1 MKKMKRILAALMI
14 GASLFTLTACGGSG
28 GSGGGASSGSSGG
41 GAASGGGSDASSGG
55 SEPQV
60 VVQIAYENFPGEPW
74 DIACN
79 EWAKLIEERSGGT
92 MSAQI
97 FHSGQLGSKNDLLD
111 QMLMGEP
118 IITIGD
124 GSFWA
129 DYGAPELGIT
139 SAPYVYDTWDQV
151 WKLIGSDWY
160 KEQEEL
166 LAQIGLRILTTWAYG
181 ERNLMS
187 TRPVYTIEDMKGL
200 IVRTPNTTSYMRAF
214 EAMGAAPTAMALNDV
229 YTATQQGT
237 IDGMENPMATLYGQ
251 SYYEVA
257 QYITMTQ
264 HIKMPAQQVCSEQF
278 FQSLTPEQQQIL
290 KETGE
295 EAGVLESQKQDE
307 MLEQYVAD
315 MEAEGV
321 TIIELDD
328 AERAKFKEAAAT
340 IYDDPAVSGQW
351 RDGLYEMVQE
361 IIG

>member
-1 MKKMKRILAALMI
+1 MKA
-14 GASLFTLTACGGSG
+14 
-28 GSGGGASSGSSGG
+28 
-41 GAASGGGSDASSGG
+41 
-55 SEPQV
+55 E
-60 VVQIAYENFPGEPW
+60 
-74 DIACN
+74 
-79 EWAKLIEERSGGT
+79 
-92 MSAQI
+92 I

-151 WKLIGSDWY
+151 WKLIDSDWY
-160 KEQEEL
+160 HEQEEL
-166 LAQIGLRILTTWAYG
+166 LAQSGLRILTTWAYG

-187 TRPVYTIEDMKGL
+187 VKPVYTMEDMKGL

-257 QYITMTQ
+257 KYITLTQ
-264 HIKMPAQQVCSEQF
+264 HIKMPAQQVCSESF
-278 FQSLTPEQQQIL
+278 FQSLTPEQQEIL
-290 KETGE
+290 LETGK
-295 EAGVLESQKQDE
+295 EAGVLQNQKQDE
-307 MLEQYVAD
+307 MLEQYVQD
-315 MEAEGV
+315 MEAQGV

-328 AERAKFKEAAAT
+328 AERARFKEAAAT

>member
-28 GSGGGASSGSSGG
+28 GSGGGASSGSS
-41 GAASGGGSDASSGG
+41 SGGGSDASSGG

-166 LAQIGLRILTTWAYG
+166 LAQNGLRILTTWAYG

>member
-14 GASLFTLTACGGSG
+14 GASLFGLTACGSSG
-28 GSGGGASSGSSGG
+28 GSGSSN
-41 GAASGGGSDASSGG
+41 AGGGSQDATGGNDADASGSGVAL
-55 SEPQV
+55 V

-74 DIACN
+74 DLGCN
-79 EWAKLIEERSGGT
+79 EWARLIEERSGGT
-92 MSAQI
+92 MKAEI

-151 WKLIGSDWY
+151 WKLIDSDWY
-160 KEQEEL
+160 HEQEEL
-166 LAQIGLRILTTWAYG
+166 LAQSGLRILTTWAYG

-187 TRPVYTIEDMKGL
+187 VKPVYTMDDMKGL

-257 QYITMTQ
+257 KYITLTQ
-264 HIKMPAQQVCSEQF
+264 HIKMPAQQVCSESF
-278 FQSLTPEQQQIL
+278 FQSLTPEQQEIL
-290 KETGE
+290 LETGK
-295 EAGVLESQKQDE
+295 EAGVLQNQKQDE
-307 MLEQYVAD
+307 MLEQYVQD
-315 MEAEGV
+315 MEAQGV

-328 AERAKFKEAAAT
+328 AERARFKEAAAT

>member
-28 GSGGGASSGSSGG
+28 GSGGGASSGSSSGG

-166 LAQIGLRILTTWAYG
+166 LAQNGLRILTTWAYG

-328 AERAKFKEAAAT
+328 A
-340 IYDDPAVSGQW
+340 
-351 RDGLYEMVQE
+351 
-361 IIG
+361 